1 MRRHFQ
7 AEEFEDGGSD
17 VHDGR
22 AFCIYFLTAKKYSG
36 NDPWVDTMVSTPGLG
51 IVFKDC
57 VVDFTGD

>member
-17 VHDGR
+17 VYYGR
-22 AFCIYFLTAKKYSG
+22 AFYFYFLTAKKYAW

-57 VVDFTGD
+57 AVDLTGD